1 MVQMLAKGE
10 AGSTVLTHL
19 PTIVQ
24 KRKIPKYTIAL
35 SKKDA

>member
-1 MVQMLAKGE
+1 MVQMPAKGE
-10 AGSTVLTHL
+10 AGSTILTHL
-19 PTIVQ
+19 PTIEQ

>member
-1 MVQMLAKGE
+1 MVQLPAEGVS
-10 AGSTVLTHL
+10 GSTVHTPL

>member
-1 MVQMLAKGE
+1 MVQLPAKGE
-10 AGSTVLTHL
+10 SGSTVLTHL

>member
-1 MVQMLAKGE
+1 MVQMPAEGVAE
-10 AGSTVLTHL
+10 STVHAPLS
-19 PTIVQ
+19 TIVQ